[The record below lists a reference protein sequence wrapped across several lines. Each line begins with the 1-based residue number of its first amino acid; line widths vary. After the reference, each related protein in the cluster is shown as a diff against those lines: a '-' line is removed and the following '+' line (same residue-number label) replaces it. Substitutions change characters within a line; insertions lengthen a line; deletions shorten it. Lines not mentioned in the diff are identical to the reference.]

1 MDENVFLAGIKNFG
15 LLINEL
21 QLKSFKEFSKI
32 LVSQNKKMNL
42 TSINDPMEI
51 SVKHFL
57 DSISILSKFNISH
70 NLKIADIGTGGGFPS
85 VPIKIMRPDL
95 DFLLVEAN
103 AKKVEFLK
111 NTAELLRLDNFWVKK
126 GRAEELSHLE
136 SLRNGYDI
144 CLSRAVAPLKILAEL
159 CIPFVKIDGFFIAY
173 KSNDIDDELT
183 NSLDMIENL
192 GATFKRIEE
201 YTLPLGIKRKLIFIK
216 KIKETPIQYPRKYSK
231 IKSFV

>member
-111 NTAELLRLDNFWVKK
+111 NTAELLRLDNFWAKK